1 MNIPSTAAAAGSPRP
16 KPAPSATG
24 SVFAG
29 AGAVGVGLAGGEDVA
44 VVMVDDEV
52 TGRDCITVMVVGK
65 EAMDAVAARRT
76 PSPAAQ
82 HEVLV
87 SPQHQLPSPH
97 FSMPVELPKTP
108 TANHKS
114 KLVSHLLGR

>member
-1 MNIPSTAAAAGSPRP
+1 MNIPSTAAAASSPRP

-24 SVFAG
+24 GAFAG
-29 AGAVGVGLAGGEDVA
+29 AGAVEVVLAGAEDVA

-52 TGRDCITVMVVGK
+52 IGCDCMSVMVVGM

-82 HEVLV
+82 HEALV
-87 SPQHQLPSPH
+87 FPQHQLPSPH
-97 FSMPVELPKTP
+97 FSMPMELPKTP
-108 TANHKS
+108 AANHKS
-114 KLVSHLLGR
+114 KMVSHLLGR